1 MLVCVL
7 QGLGALFFYSFS
19 LASFST
25 GKTINPDGMLDQPEP
40 MKNNSG
46 GPKRLEKKKNEEN
59 KNFTPTV
66 PTTHGFHTSD
76 RAWRESP
83 DEHKC
88 KCTIL
93 VCMTLGNVIV
103 FMLFTVISVSSC
115 FIINIQQYI
124 QTILQMSFFFFFNA
138 QNNEK
143 INDFACIL
151 IIIANC

>member
-1 MLVCVL
+1 
-7 QGLGALFFYSFS
+7 
-19 LASFST
+19 
-25 GKTINPDGMLDQPEP
+25 MLDQPEL

-46 GPKRLEKKKNEEN
+46 GLKRLEKKKKKKMYEGGEN

-93 VCMTLGNVIV
+93 VYMTLGNVIV
-103 FMLFTVISVSSC
+103 LC
-115 FIINIQQYI
+115 FS
-124 QTILQMSFFFFFNA
+124 L
-138 QNNEK
+138 
-143 INDFACIL
+143 
-151 IIIANC
+151 